1 MNNNNNNNTNS
12 DKEWLYGKLKN
23 GGLNVSYE
31 DFDKTLGNE
40 EDRKWYYDK
49 ATKMG
54 LKVGSYDDFINIFAK
69 PQKPISVAQQV
80 IDEYDASMRNAGV
93 QTRQTQQSAQPQ
105 PAQPQPMF
113 DGSQFNA
120 AVQVPDWTTQEQ
132 KAIENVATSGTA
144 TPATDEAGQPVY
156 PVKPQE
162 VAYDEAVQELRE
174 NMPQPLN
181 VQLKSLQDD
190 VSVLRDEN
198 KKKLKRYAGSGSNA
212 MSALMGSRQ
221 YMQASKED
229 RQEAGALDA
238 AERLLNESQ
247 DIVDESEQSGKTN
260 FVSGLL
266 RGVRDN
272 AFDAEQWTFG
282 LADMADSAY
291 ILRAVQKAE
300 KGEHLTP
307 AEEKLL
313 DASVMNMAINAY
325 YGDMLGRGYKAGK
338 VTAQSLPFMLEFA
351 VNPVSSSGSAIAKN
365 LLKYGMKKFGAS
377 VVNRAIPRAAARLV
391 GDTAAAAAMTGT
403 TGAGRVAS
411 EAMNKVAG
419 NYEYGRDDE
428 GVMQAVKTGDMS
440 VGEAIARG
448 FGTTLLENQSEMIFN
463 AFRGGGTAIKNA
475 ISESVPVLNKLS
487 NSDIVKAVRNIKNN
501 PVAKNLRERTQIG
514 GVMEEYAEEVYNNLA
529 NVAMGEMSAEDALSL
544 DNNVDTFLG
553 LVPTQLAF
561 SAIGLGG
568 FARDNAKARRNVR
581 EFEQTLSEEDRELFS
596 ELREVIQSG
605 NTELPKDF
613 IKATLADANLTDEL
627 KKERIFAVKDMVSE
641 KQSDELQEELETEED
656 VEPAMTGEELE
667 ANKVG
672 IHRNYVRAERKLN
685 STNLPAGLK
694 EELYGG
700 GMTMRDIMATYDL
713 DDAQIDAVTSFMD
726 AKKANDAYNGYVE
739 SMALQQRQAAQE
751 QATQEVESIGNP
763 DMGNVVQATRRT
775 DGNPVNI
782 VGGVLAY
789 NEEGLVD
796 KDKSSDVI
804 YYVDENGERKMSTA
818 DEFEN
823 VVGDVPFQQ
832 YIDEAASSAEQ
843 EYYAQQQ
850 ASLMSPEI
858 PAPEKGVTF
867 SLGWNNYVVNGITPE
882 GNVAAYKLNDMGEID
897 TENGGYIE
905 LAPEDYYSA
914 QETAMWGEP
923 AQEVDKVSEIQAE
936 NAVATSGGESIVSE
950 TAQEE
955 TTQPKTQEQ
964 QPVLSAQQQE
974 IEALRNAG
982 ASEEAL
988 SATITQRANDA
999 KKALDKAQKAMNAP
1013 FKAGVDPVTEIHN
1026 RKNALEAA
1034 QAEYEAWNSMMPVQE
1049 ETAEV
1054 VEQPQEPVSVEETVQ
1069 GQPAMQEEQP
1079 ISQQDEEIPTDEQ
1092 GNVLYHR
1099 VPVDTTVREINS
1111 SLEAEEVDAFI
1122 SENKKEADKEL
1133 KAIEKNKPKVGTNI
1147 AKYKAEKQ
1155 AWQELMSEAQAKAD
1169 YWNDVESEVK
1179 NLRTNIGD
1187 ETAEEIR
1194 NMGEPMDGLELAAR
1208 ELASGYYPLLR
1219 SDYMRETGYSEDEV
1233 KNMFGLFRSK
1243 ENGGMMLDVAGEKLM
1258 QADLDGNYNFFDQS
1272 DPNAG
1277 RNAIIEVLSQA
1288 KTRGDLINYIKRRR
1302 EEQAKRESE
1311 AEYNAYQD
1319 WVEKNFQMSVQDYE
1333 AYMDR
1338 MEKENPF
1345 EGVDNAELDA
1355 ILAEAAQEYEQL
1367 INNEEYGRD
1376 QETGVD
1382 ATTEGGNNVLPE
1394 QQSDNEGAVTGS
1406 TEERA
1411 AEEDGE
1417 QSGVD
1422 DGAAQGEAET
1432 KPVTASKI
1440 NKGENIFDYA
1450 RRLSKEKEIAD
1461 ARQEVDGSPTDA
1473 QKEAGNYKKGHVSI
1487 DGLDITIENGK
1498 GSTRTGTDARGKVWS
1513 VTMQNDYGYIRGT
1526 KAVDGDHIDIFLS
1539 DNPTTGNVYVVD
1551 AIDQETG
1558 EFDESKVMYGF
1569 ESADAAREA
1578 YLSNYEEGWKVG
1590 TITEVSKDEFK
1601 KWIDSSTE
1609 KRKPFS
1615 EYKSVQE
1622 SGAQNEEADDVRFRE
1637 VDVNGEKT
1645 LIGVHNISEEKFRK
1659 SMRMGGFANPSAAV
1673 IDISKQSHEGYGEI
1687 SLLLPSSM
1695 IEKRTGRNAGTFEND
1710 AWTPIYPQVERQFSG
1725 EGDKRS
1731 SQDIQSVPEGMR
1743 NITRN
1748 GITSWMDGRS
1758 GRDLSYL
1765 FLHERGKAPELVLN
1779 DNKYDESIR
1788 NSIIQSTNGGF
1799 SLFGTNK
1806 EEKQKILDAY
1816 IEAKFNGDKNA
1827 YEQDLQA
1834 KKERMQG
1841 LLNHQRSLVR
1851 KRAQDDLNA
1860 IDEFGFDY
1868 DSVSKFVRDVE
1879 NDVRYGGKVNDGS
1892 TVLRA
1897 QEYIENNGLQ
1907 KEFEKW
1913 LDGLNDRYEI
1923 KEVIFNGFTPSG
1935 TRRYIP
1941 NTLENVS
1948 AFMKKS
1954 GRSGATGFSTG
1965 FNNFAAGLLKAK
1977 GSLKDIRKG
1986 KGKLTSNHDDVEA
1999 FRNKWG
2005 EVFYELGMKLQPGAR
2020 EFEDYGLARLSE
2032 AAKQKNPNKY
2042 LRDEYGIELSEEDIN
2057 KLNDMI
2063 RAIREEYPAM
2073 YFETKFERPVYLS
2086 EFAAAVVPDNASDD
2100 VIKSLKDAGLTIV
2113 SYKHGDNNDRKKALE
2128 QAANNDIR
2136 FRRNEGINEIE
2147 SSKEEITSSIT
2158 ELSSQLNTPIRMVNS
2173 LDEVTNR
2180 SAKRAIENGR
2190 KVKAWFEPSTGEVVV
2205 YMPNATSVNDVKRSV
2220 LHEVVGHK
2228 GLRELIGE
2236 EEYDKQMEKLY
2247 GLLPEKERAKVENAA
2262 NKKYG
2267 SNIAVAMDEYLAE
2280 QAERD
2285 EIPSWWNKAVSAVRD
2300 MLRSIGINVELTD
2313 GDVKYLLWRSR
2324 KKLMGKDVFSL
2335 ADDISMRE
2343 NTGIYPDASYREGVS
2358 NEQEIQSIIEKAKAD
2373 GTYMKAP
2380 NGNPTNLTE
2389 RQWAQVRTKSFK
2401 DWFGDWE
2408 NDSAN
2413 ASKVVDENGEPKVVY
2428 HGTINKFNE
2437 FDKNAKHRTNSS
2449 TPDGAMFFTSDE
2461 EIAISYGDA
2470 YNGLGYVIPV
2480 FLNIKKPDIVI
2491 DYGGLNWD
2499 GSSDGFSAKNKN
2511 NGKTYRGSNGS
2522 VVFWD
2527 KKDLIEDIKKRGKNV
2542 DDYILNERYNFAPSI
2557 NSVVKVKLTFNG
2569 GIIAK
2574 NIHDVGENISGYYS
2588 TSDEVYQATDYIVAN
2603 PSQIKSAT
2611 ENTGDFDPTNPDI
2624 RYRTGDG
2631 TIEDYERYL
2640 ETRRF
2645 KAREAY
2651 QDSML
2656 ALKKLQE
2663 AIEKK
2668 DGVKLKASEN
2678 AYMAENQ
2685 MSSKSTRESEVY
2697 GEKFFKPMIDEV
2709 AKLVDKGIPYD
2720 YIKKYVMAK
2729 HGLERNEVF
2738 ARRDAEKVSRE
2749 EYRPLYQEAERE
2761 HNKGNMSDA
2770 DYQARMTELD
2780 NLRAARE
2787 DELYNENRQKDYS
2800 GLSSLM
2806 ETQTDYEV
2814 AAQDFVDAFEQS
2826 NNVSDLWKA
2835 INAATEQTLKK
2846 SYESGMMS
2854 KSAYDKVRNQFKYYV
2869 PLRGWNEDTA
2879 EDVYEYLNSE
2889 TSPVNSVL
2897 KSAKGRTSV
2906 ADDPFATIGN
2916 MAESTILQGN
2926 RNEMKQKFLN
2936 MAINHPSDVL
2946 SVGKVWYVLDNATGE
2961 WVMSMP
2967 DIQEGDTADVIAD
2980 KIDKHRERM
2989 LQLRENGEA
2998 VQQKANLDIDYR
3010 IGQRQAKEHAVI
3022 VKLNGEDYVVYV
3034 NGNPRA
3040 AQAVNGMT
3048 NPDVEQNKIFEG
3060 ISRFNRWMAANFT
3073 TRNPAFVLSNL
3084 SRDLIFS
3091 MSAVAVKEDSKY
3103 SSAFRRNIPST
3114 MKAIARGLRGVQPN
3128 TEADK
3133 YFQEFLDNGGETG
3146 YTALHNVDEYKK
3158 MIDLQ
3163 LKKAMNKTDY
3173 FKAVRLAAGWF
3184 SNMNRW
3190 AEDVSRFNAYKT
3202 SRQMGRS
3209 IAESVN
3215 DAKEITVN
3223 FNKKGSGYKTGGF
3236 FGFTSGASRNLYLFF
3251 NAAIQSLSNFAKLA
3265 QKNKKGFTALLGGFA
3280 TAGFLVPMLNS
3291 VIMELAGGDDDDY
3304 YQNLPEWTR
3313 RNNLCLYVGGG
3324 RFLTIPL
3331 PIELRAFYG
3340 LGEMAYQATI
3350 GKDKYA
3356 SENVAYA
3363 AINQITELL
3372 PINPLGNQGDLV
3384 TTFMPDAIKPFWQIK
3399 TNTSFTGIPIYK
3411 ENSFNENMPE
3421 WTKVYKGTSPALV
3434 SLSEWT
3440 NEIAGGDKYQKAKH
3454 LEPIM
3459 NWNPA
3464 KVESLFESIFGGMA
3478 TTINQTGKT
3487 LGGLVSSAVEGDFE
3501 DNVQTRNIPILNRFL
3516 NNASDDRMTYSNIN
3530 RMYYS
3535 YYELYKE
3542 IDQNVRG
3549 YSKEASRGSQEY
3561 LEKLRE
3567 LSQSEDFPIYQV
3579 FKSAKKQIDKL
3590 NKMEKSLPESKEEER
3605 KEIQKSIADIKKS
3618 VVDRIIE
3625 LKKKNK

>member
-1 MNNNNNNNTNS
+1 MNNNNNNNTNTNS

-40 EDRKWYYDK
+40 DDRKWYYDK

-54 LKVGSYDDFINIFAK
+54 LKVGSYDDFVNIFAK

-93 QTRQTQQSAQPQ
+93 QPMQTQQSVQSQPV
-105 PAQPQPMF
+105 QPQPMY

-120 AVQVPDWTTQEQ
+120 ALQVPDWTTQEQ
-132 KAIENVATSGTA
+132 RAIENIATSGTA
-144 TPATDEAGQPVY
+144 TPATDKTGQPVY

-190 VSVLRDEN
+190 ISVLKDDN

-221 YMQASKED
+221 YMQESKED

-238 AERLLNESQ
+238 AGRLLEESQ
-247 DIVDESEQSGKTN
+247 EIVDEAGKSGKTN

-291 ILRAVQKAE
+291 LLRAVQKAE
-300 KGEHLTP
+300 KGEELTP

-325 YGDMLGRGYKAGK
+325 YGDQLGRGYKAGK

-351 VNPVSSSGSAIAKN
+351 VNPVSASGSSIAKN
-365 LLKYGMKKFGAS
+365 ILKYGMKKFGAS
-377 VVNRAIPRAAARLV
+377 AVNRAVPRAAARLV

-411 EAMNKVAG
+411 EAMNKIAG
-419 NYEYGRDDE
+419 NYEYGRDE
-428 GVMQAVKTGDMS
+428 QGVMQAVKTGDMS

-475 ISESVPVLNKLS
+475 ISESVPVVNKLS

-514 GVMEEYAEEVYNNLA
+514 GVLEEYAEEVYNNLA
-529 NVAMGEMSAEDALSL
+529 NVAIGEMSAEDALSL
-544 DNNVDTFLG
+544 DNNIDTFLG

-561 SAIGLGG
+561 SAIGFGG
-568 FARDNAKARRNVR
+568 FVRDNAQAKRNVR
-581 EFEQTLSEEDRELFS
+581 EFEQTLSEEDKELFS
-596 ELREVIQSG
+596 ELRNVIQSG

-613 IKATLADANLTDEL
+613 IKATLADTNLTDEQ

-641 KQSDELQEELETEED
+641 KQSDELQESLDLEEEY
-656 VEPAMTGEELE
+656 EPAMSNEELE

-672 IHRNYVRAERKLN
+672 IHRNYVRAERNLN
-685 STNLPAGLK
+685 STNLPEGLK

-726 AKKANDAYNGYVE
+726 AKKSNDAYNDYVI
-739 SMALQQRQAAQE
+739 SMALRQRAAAQE
-751 QATQEVESIGNP
+751 QATQDVERIGNS
-763 DMGNVVQATRRT
+763 DTGNVVQATWRT
-775 DGNPVNI
+775 DGTPAHI

-789 NEEGLVD
+789 SEDGFVD

-804 YYVDENGERKMSTA
+804 YYVDENGERKMATA
-818 DEFEN
+818 EEFET

-850 ASLMSPEI
+850 ASLMSPDI

-882 GNVAAYKLNDMGEID
+882 GNVAAYKLNDIGEID

-923 AQEVDKVSEIQAE
+923 AQQVDKVSEIQSE
-936 NAVATSGGESIVSE
+936 NAIVPSEGESNVSE
-950 TAQEE
+950 TS
-955 TTQPKTQEQ
+955 QEQ
-964 QPVLSAQQQE
+964 AIQSEVQERQPVLSAQQQE
-974 IEALRNAG
+974 IDALRTAG

-999 KKALDKAQKAMNAP
+999 KKAYDKAQKAMNAP
-1013 FKAGVDPVTEIHN
+1013 FKAGVDPVTEIQN

-1049 ETAEV
+1049 ETTAV
-1054 VEQPQEPVSVEETVQ
+1054 AQQPQEPVSVEEPVQ
-1069 GQPAMQEEQP
+1069 EQPAEQPAIQEEQP
-1079 ISQQDEEIPTDEQ
+1079 TVQQQEETIPTDEK

-1111 SLEAEEVDAFI
+1111 SLEPEEVDAFI

-1133 KAIEKNKPKVGTNI
+1133 KAIEKKKPKVGTNI

-1155 AWQELMSEAQAKAD
+1155 AWQELMSEARAKAD

-1179 NLRTNIGD
+1179 NLRSNIGD

-1302 EEQAKRESE
+1302 EEQSKRESE
-1311 AEYNAYQD
+1311 AEYNAYVQ
-1319 WVEKNFQMSVQDYE
+1319 WVEDNFQMSVEDYE

-1338 MEKENPF
+1338 MERENPF

-1355 ILAEAAQEYEQL
+1355 IFAEAAQEYEQS
-1367 INNEEYGRD
+1367 INNEEYGRE

-1382 ATTEGGNNVLPE
+1382 ATTEGGDNVLPE

-1406 TEERA
+1406 TEERT
-1411 AEEDGE
+1411 AEESG
-1417 QSGVD
+1417 QQAGVD
-1422 DGAAQGEAET
+1422 DGAAQGETEA

-1461 ARQEVDGSPTDA
+1461 ARKAVDDNPTDA

-1539 DNPTTGNVYVVD
+1539 DNPTTGNVYVID

-1590 TITEVSKDEFK
+1590 TITEISKEEFK

-1637 VDVNGEKT
+1637 DEKS
-1645 LIGVHNISEEKFRK
+1645 LVAVHNLSEEALRNALDL
-1659 SMRMGGFANPSAAV
+1659 GGFPMPSIAV
-1673 IDISKQSHEGYGEI
+1673 TNKEIGHTEFGEI
-1687 SLLLPSSM
+1687 SLLFDKESINP
-1695 IEKRTGRNAGTFEND
+1695 TDTRNRLYAGD
-1710 AWTPIYPQVERQFSG
+1710 AWTPVFPEIGIKISEKVADKLRSKINGLLEGKEYAKAFGLNIDDANLSDEINRSKNFRDAYKDSEALKIAFLSQKEMPFKPVMVDKKYSSRVDNETLRKIVKEVNKGTAQDLTNLSYDETMALEPVVRKVVAEYIQKDIERIMNSLPPEKQAESRVLKFLRRDAEKELSYSDINNLFYDASRYER
-1725 EGDKRS
+1725 EGDKKEVDRAA
-1731 SQDIQSVPEGMR
+1731 
-1743 NITRN
+1743 TR
-1748 GITSWMDGRS
+1748 
-1758 GRDLSYL
+1758 
-1765 FLHERGKAPELVLN
+1765 EKLN
-1779 DNKYDESIR
+1779 
-1788 NSIIQSTNGGF
+1788 
-1799 SLFGTNK
+1799 
-1806 EEKQKILDAY
+1806 
-1816 IEAKFNGDKNA
+1816 AKFT
-1827 YEQDLQA
+1827 
-1834 KKERMQG
+1834 KK
-1841 LLNHQRSLVR
+1841 
-1851 KRAQDDLNA
+1851 
-1860 IDEFGFDY
+1860 
-1868 DSVSKFVRDVE
+1868 
-1879 NDVRYGGKVNDGS
+1879 
-1892 TVLRA
+1892 
-1897 QEYIENNGLQ
+1897 LQ
-1907 KEFEKW
+1907 KEYEDW
-1913 LDGLNDRYEI
+1913 LDEI
-1923 KEVIFNGFTPSG
+1923 SEGIIEKRGIRNERDPFTPSG
-1935 TRRYIP
+1935 NRRSWEALYDAITLDNVVKAMRNQAETGGEGVFGGSIFGAAQEEIP
-1941 NTLENVS
+1941 SIDELRKIAKQRLADIDSEEYEKERSRITDRLSNISIQE
-1948 AFMKKS
+1948 S
-1954 GRSGATGFSTG
+1954 GTGFGSTIDMIENITESVRRSHTSSGIYKYLKKIYPKVTKDIADEIADIVKDIQSMSTRYFEAKPYRSVG
-1965 FNNFAAGLLKAK
+1965 FN
-1977 GSLKDIRKG
+1977 
-1986 KGKLTSNHDDVEA
+1986 
-1999 FRNKWG
+1999 
-2005 EVFYELGMKLQPGAR
+2005 EVK
-2020 EFEDYGLARLSE
+2020 
-2032 AAKQKNPNKY
+2032 
-2042 LRDEYGIELSEEDIN
+2042 
-2057 KLNDMI
+2057 
-2063 RAIREEYPAM
+2063 
-2073 YFETKFERPVYLS
+2073 V
-2086 EFAAAVVPDNASDD
+2086 AVVPRGTS
-2100 VIKSLKDAGLTIV
+2100 KDLISQLENYGIQVKT
-2113 SYKHGDNNDRKKALE
+2113 YKKGDEADRKRVVAAAAKKADVL
-2128 QAANNDIR
+2128 
-2136 FRRNEGINEIE
+2136 FRNEETQQGLAENEADNRRQEIALTVTE
-2147 SSKEEITSSIT
+2147 MSSS
-2158 ELSSQLNTPIRMVNS
+2158 LNTPIRMVNS

-2180 SAKRAIENGR
+2180 SAKRALENGR
-2190 KVKAWFEPSTGEVVV
+2190 NVKAWFEPSTGEVVV

-2220 LHEVVGHK
+2220 LHEVVAHK

-2285 EIPSWWNKAVSAVRD
+2285 EIPSWWEKAVSAVRD

-2324 KKLMGKDVFSL
+2324 KKLSGKDVFSL
-2335 ADDISMRE
+2335 ADDIAMRS
-2343 NTGIYPDASYREGVS
+2343 NTGIYPEASYREGVS
-2358 NEQEIQSIIEKAKAD
+2358 NEQE
-2373 GTYMKAP
+2373 
-2380 NGNPTNLTE
+2380 
-2389 RQWAQVRTKSFK
+2389 
-2401 DWFGDWE
+2401 
-2408 NDSAN
+2408 
-2413 ASKVVDENGEPKVVY
+2413 
-2428 HGTINKFNE
+2428 
-2437 FDKNAKHRTNSS
+2437 
-2449 TPDGAMFFTSDE
+2449 
-2461 EIAISYGDA
+2461 
-2470 YNGLGYVIPV
+2470 
-2480 FLNIKKPDIVI
+2480 
-2491 DYGGLNWD
+2491 
-2499 GSSDGFSAKNKN
+2499 
-2511 NGKTYRGSNGS
+2511 
-2522 VVFWD
+2522 
-2527 KKDLIEDIKKRGKNV
+2527 
-2542 DDYILNERYNFAPSI
+2542 
-2557 NSVVKVKLTFNG
+2557 
-2569 GIIAK
+2569 
-2574 NIHDVGENISGYYS
+2574 
-2588 TSDEVYQATDYIVAN
+2588 
-2603 PSQIKSAT
+2603 
-2611 ENTGDFDPTNPDI
+2611 I

-2631 TIEDYERYL
+2631 TIEDYERSL
-2640 ETRRF
+2640 ETKKF
-2645 KAREAY
+2645 KAREAF

-2663 AIEKK
+2663 TIEKK

-2738 ARRDAEKVSRE
+2738 ARRDAENVANK
-2749 EYRPLYQEAERE
+2749 EYRPMYQEAERE
-2761 HNKGNMSDA
+2761 HKKGNMSDA
-2770 DYQARMTELD
+2770 DYQARMAELD

-2787 DELYNENRQKDYS
+2787 DEFYNENRQKDYS

-2826 NNVSDLWKA
+2826 NNVADLWKA
-2835 INAATEQTLKK
+2835 VNAATEQTLKK
-2846 SYESGMMS
+2846 SYDSGMMS
-2854 KSAYDKVRNQFKYYV
+2854 KSAYDKVRNQFEYYV

-2967 DIQEGDTADVIAD
+2967 DIQEGDTADEIAD

-3010 IGQRQAKEHAVI
+3010 ISQRQAKEHAVI

-3114 MKAIARGLRGVQPN
+3114 MKAIARGLRGVQPT

-3173 FKAVRLAAGWF
+3173 FKAVRLAADWF

-3190 AEDVSRFNAYKT
+3190 AEDVARFNAYRT

-3209 IAESVN
+3209 IVESVN

-3236 FGFTSGASRNLYLFF
+3236 FGFTSGAARNLYLFF
-3251 NAAIQSLSNFAKLA
+3251 NAAVQSLNNFAKLA

-3291 VIMELAGGDDDDY
+3291 VIMGLAGDDDDDY
-3304 YQNLPEWTR
+3304 YQNLPEWVR
-3313 RNNLCLYVGGG
+3313 RNNLCLYIGEGK
-3324 RFLTIPL
+3324 FLTIPL

-3384 TTFMPDAIKPFWQIK
+3384 TTFMPDAIKPFWQIQ
-3399 TNTSFTGIPIYK
+3399 TNTSFTGLPIYK
-3411 ENSFNENMPE
+3411 ESSFNENMPE
-3421 WTKVYKGTSPALV
+3421 WTKVYNGTSPVLV
-3434 SLSEWT
+3434 NLSEWT
-3440 NEIAGGDKYQKAKH
+3440 NEIAGGDKYQKAKY

-3464 KVESLFESIFGGMA
+3464 KVESLFESYFGGMA

-3487 LGGLVSSAVEGDFE
+3487 LGGLAMSAVEGNFE
-3501 DNVQTRNIPILNRFL
+3501 ENVQTRNIPVLNRFL
-3516 NNASDDRMTYSNIN
+3516 NNASDDRMSYSNIN
-3530 RMYYS
+3530 KMYYS
-3535 YYELYKE
+3535 YYELFNE

-3590 NKMEKSLPESKEEER
+3590 NKMEKSLPESKEDER
-3605 KEIQKSIADIKKS
+3605 KEIQKSIAEIKKS

-3625 LKKKNK
+3625 LKKKNQ